1 MPRLSG
7 PPDLGTR
14 SRAAARSAR
23 LAVTYLTTF
32 ELPALALALT
42 GRAGTRDTALGAF
55 SGLGARLFGDGF
67 RRAGMSLDVPE
78 DLPRPAEDRP
88 VVVLLR
94 HAGTLNSHLL
104 FHLAT
109 GVLGRRPVC
118 PGRLRALTDPAV
130 GLLVRPTEARQ
141 FYWNE
146 AGRKRALQ
154 YVAESAATLTAAQ
167 ALAVFPEG
175 TNITARRR
183 ARALAELRT
192 RGMHARAEW
201 AAGLRHV
208 LPPQHA
214 GVVTALRKAV
224 DADVLVVGHQ
234 GLEDL
239 VGWAYRTCCPP
250 RVPGRVRVHW
260 WHTPAADVP
269 RTPARIA
276 EWIDAQWERMDAW
289 LDAPLPAGLLRP
301 DLPGAGADS
310 AGPGCR
316 GR

>member
-1 MPRLSG
+1 MGQDSG
-7 PPDLGTR
+7 GAPAGRVSRGGTR
-14 SRAAARSAR
+14 FRAAARSAR
-23 LAVTYLTTF
+23 LAAAYLATF
-32 ELPALALALT
+32 ELPTLALALT
-42 GRAGTRDTALGAF
+42 GRAATRDTALGVF
-55 SGLGARLFGDGF
+55 SDHGARLFDVGF
-67 RRAGMSLDVPE
+67 RRAGMALDLP
-78 DLPRPAEDRP
+78 DGLPRPDPDRP

-94 HAGTLNSHLL
+94 HAGTLNSHLM
-104 FHLAT
+104 FHLVT
-109 GVLGRRPVC
+109 RVLGRRPVC

-154 YVAESAATLTAAQ
+154 YVAGSAATLGPAQ
-167 ALAVFPEG
+167 ALAIFPEG

-192 RGMHARAEW
+192 RGMRERAEW

-214 GVVTALRKAV
+214 GVVTALRKAAE
-224 DADVLVVGHQ
+224 ADVLVVGHQ

-239 VGWAYRTCCPP
+239 VGWAYATCCPP
-250 RVPGRVRVHW
+250 RVPSRVRVHW

-276 EWIDAQWERMDAW
+276 DWIDAQWQRMDAW
-289 LDAPLPAGLLRP
+289 LDAPAPALSSTT
-301 DLPGAGADS
+301 S
-310 AGPGCR
+310 ASTSCSSS
-316 GR
+316 